1 MSAVIST
8 TVEHQGFFYVD
19 GIPSKGLWV
28 DLLEVRSWDDIKA
41 KLSEAFPS
49 SEIDEILCSDIEGLP
64 KHFYY
69 SGADSFS
76 MSEWVEFLED
86 WERFDHLED
95 EVIEAYF
102 DNCGVSDLEA
112 VSDAYQGSWGSDEDF
127 AQDLLDGTGE
137 LESIPDHL
145 RYYFDLESYARD
157 LMISDFFSS
166 NGHYFRNC

>member
-8 TVEHQGFFYVD
+8 TVEHQGFFYID
-19 GIPSKGLWV
+19 GIPTKGCWV
-28 DLLEVRSWDDIKA
+28 DLMEVRSWEDISS
-41 KLSEAFPS
+41 KLLELFPNA
-49 SEIDEILCSDIEGLP
+49 EIDEILCSDIEGLP

-127 AQDLLDGTGE
+127 AYDLLDQCGDLAQMPE
-137 LESIPDHL
+137 NL
-145 RYYFDLESYARD
+145 RFYFDYEKFARD
-157 LMISDFFSS
+157 LMMSDYFSS